1 MPLEIFCEN
10 PRLLAVIRLLWY
22 ALCMK
27 RAISVCLLIF
37 ALFCT
42 SACSGKMGY
51 GVVLWSIPEHGLF
64 DGAVVPV
71 YVRSNIGKVYI
82 IGIPGS
88 KQKIEVPLWRITDPE
103 SKGKALKT
111 AQRLAEYRRQYA
123 VAALDGLPIRTEPV
137 NTAKQVYRLRLNEV
151 IKVLYKGEGQAV
163 MAGNT
168 PLEGNWLRVLT
179 EDGSSGWCFSY
190 NLRLFDERNG
200 VHAAL
205 QPAAEEKD
213 ELLEGVLK
221 TEWVPEYYKS
231 IIASGKIDTDRI
243 KSEYGFDT
251 GADSGFVSI
260 SVPEL
265 SAKEAY
271 KGTAKTGEN
280 TYTFTG
286 TSFAM
291 TVLSPSSVTV
301 QYTGQDGLPVSYTFI
316 SLEQSGVVQFV
327 SLSQSVQGENGFA
340 DGSDERKDEPKKE
353 DCVAALI
360 ENENRRRTEQYRRLS
375 SFGPVFVS
383 SNYGTL
389 QLNENGSFMWRNFKP
404 AITSEILP
412 QSLNRESTLRGTVR
426 IKYFVSNALE
436 SQFDGVLTFAIKGIE
451 DEVNFLYK
459 TEETGLRLE
468 DMRGA
473 SVRNGVV
480 QSRSGNPSVLFFA
493 KQ

>member
-1 MPLEIFCEN
+1 
-10 PRLLAVIRLLWY
+10 
-22 ALCMK
+22 
-27 RAISVCLLIF
+27 
-37 ALFCT
+37 
-42 SACSGKMGY
+42 MGY

-64 DGAVVPV
+64 DGTVVPV

-82 IGIPGS
+82 IGIPDS
-88 KQKIEVPLWRITDPE
+88 KQKIEVPLWRITAPE
-103 SKGKALKT
+103 SKRKALKT
-111 AQRLAEYRRQYA
+111 AQRFAEYGRRYA
-123 VAALDGLPIRTEPV
+123 FAALDGLPIRTEPV

-151 IKVLYKGEGQAV
+151 IKVLYKGKGQAV
-163 MAGNT
+163 MAGNA
-168 PLEGNWLRVLT
+168 PLEGEWLGVLT
-179 EDGSSGWCFSY
+179 EDGTSGWCFSY
-190 NLRLFDERNG
+190 NLRLFDERDG
-200 VHAAL
+200 EQAKVL
-205 QPAAEEKD
+205 QPAEEED
-213 ELLEGVLK
+213 ELLEAVLK

-251 GADSGFVSI
+251 GADSGFVSV
-260 SVPEL
+260 SLPEL
-265 SAKEAY
+265 SAEAAY

-286 TSFAM
+286 TPFSM
-291 TVLSPSSVTV
+291 TVLSPSSVIV
-301 QYTGQDGLPVSYTFI
+301 QYTGQDGLPVSYNFI
-316 SLEQSGVVQFV
+316 SLDQSGAVQFV
-327 SLSQSVQGENGFA
+327 SLAQSVQGENGFA
-340 DGSDERKDEPKKE
+340 GDSDEQKDEQKDEPKKE
-353 DCVAALI
+353 DCIAALI

-404 AITSEILP
+404 AITSGILP
-412 QSLNRESTLRGTVR
+412 QSLNRESALRGTVSIR
-426 IKYFVSNALE
+426 YFISNALE
-436 SQFDGVLTFAIKGIE
+436 NQFDGVLTFAINGIE

>member
-1 MPLEIFCEN
+1 
-10 PRLLAVIRLLWY
+10 
-22 ALCMK
+22 
-27 RAISVCLLIF
+27 
-37 ALFCT
+37 
-42 SACSGKMGY
+42 MGY

-64 DGAVVPV
+64 DGTVVPV

-82 IGIPGS
+82 IGIPDS
-88 KQKIEVPLWRITDPE
+88 KQKIEVPLWRITAPE
-103 SKGKALKT
+103 SKRKALKT
-111 AQRLAEYRRQYA
+111 AQRFAEYGRRYA

-151 IKVLYKGEGQAV
+151 IKVLYKGKGQAV
-163 MAGNT
+163 MAGNA
-168 PLEGNWLRVLT
+168 PLEGEWLGVLT
-179 EDGSSGWCFSY
+179 EDGTSGWCFSY
-190 NLRLFDERNG
+190 NLRLFDERDG
-200 VHAAL
+200 EQAKVL
-205 QPAAEEKD
+205 QPVEEED
-213 ELLEGVLK
+213 ELLEAVLK

-260 SVPEL
+260 SLPEL
-265 SAKEAY
+265 SAEAAY

-286 TSFAM
+286 TPFSM

-301 QYTGQDGLPVSYTFI
+301 QYTGQDGLPVSYNFI
-316 SLEQSGVVQFV
+316 SLDQSGVAQFV
-327 SLSQSVQGENGFA
+327 SLAQSVQGENGFA
-340 DGSDERKDEPKKE
+340 GDSDEQKDEQKDEPKKE

-404 AITSEILP
+404 AITSGILP
-412 QSLNRESTLRGTVR
+412 QSLNRESALRGTVSIR
-426 IKYFVSNALE
+426 YFISNALE
-436 SQFDGVLTFAIKGIE
+436 NQFDGMLTFAINGIE

>member
-1 MPLEIFCEN
+1 
-10 PRLLAVIRLLWY
+10 
-22 ALCMK
+22 
-27 RAISVCLLIF
+27 
-37 ALFCT
+37 
-42 SACSGKMGY
+42 MGY

-64 DGAVVPV
+64 DGTVVPV

-82 IGIPGS
+82 IGIPDS

-111 AQRLAEYRRQYA
+111 AQRFAEYRRQYA

-168 PLEGNWLRVLT
+168 PLEGEWLGVLT

-200 VHAAL
+200 EQAKVL
-205 QPAAEEKD
+205 QPTEEKD
-213 ELLEGVLK
+213 ELLEEVLK

-260 SVPEL
+260 SLPEL
-265 SAKEAY
+265 SAEAAY

-286 TSFAM
+286 TPFSM
-291 TVLSPSSVTV
+291 TVLSPSSVIV
-301 QYTGQDGLPVSYTFI
+301 QYTGQDGLPVSYNFI
-316 SLEQSGVVQFV
+316 SLDQSGAVQFV
-327 SLSQSVQGENGFA
+327 SLAQSVQDENGFA
-340 DGSDERKDEPKKE
+340 GDSDEQKDEQKDEPKKE

-404 AITSEILP
+404 AITSGILP
-412 QSLNRESTLRGTVR
+412 QSLNRESALRGTVSIR
-426 IKYFVSNALE
+426 YFISNALE
-436 SQFDGVLTFAIKGIE
+436 NQFDGVLTFAINGIE

>member
-1 MPLEIFCEN
+1 
-10 PRLLAVIRLLWY
+10 
-22 ALCMK
+22 
-27 RAISVCLLIF
+27 
-37 ALFCT
+37 
-42 SACSGKMGY
+42 MGY

-64 DGAVVPV
+64 DGTVVPV

-82 IGIPGS
+82 IGIPDS
-88 KQKIEVPLWRITDPE
+88 KQKIEVPLWRITAPE
-103 SKGKALKT
+103 SKRKALKT
-111 AQRLAEYRRQYA
+111 AQRFAEYGRRYA

-151 IKVLYKGEGQAV
+151 IKVLYKGKGQAV
-163 MAGNT
+163 MAGNA
-168 PLEGNWLRVLT
+168 PLEGEWLGVLT
-179 EDGSSGWCFSY
+179 EDGTSGWCFSY
-190 NLRLFDERNG
+190 NLRLFDERDG
-200 VHAAL
+200 EQAKVL
-205 QPAAEEKD
+205 QPVEEED
-213 ELLEGVLK
+213 ELLEAVLK

-260 SVPEL
+260 SLPEL
-265 SAKEAY
+265 SAEAAY

-286 TSFAM
+286 TPFSM
-291 TVLSPSSVTV
+291 TVLSPSSVIV
-301 QYTGQDGLPVSYTFI
+301 QYTGQDGLPVSYNFI
-316 SLEQSGVVQFV
+316 SLDQSGVAQFV
-327 SLSQSVQGENGFA
+327 SLAQSVQGENGFA
-340 DGSDERKDEPKKE
+340 GDSDEQKDEQKDEPKKE

-404 AITSEILP
+404 AITSGILP
-412 QSLNRESTLRGTVR
+412 QSLNRESALRGTVSIR
-426 IKYFVSNALE
+426 YFISNALE
-436 SQFDGVLTFAIKGIE
+436 NQFDGMLTFAINGIE

>member
-1 MPLEIFCEN
+1 
-10 PRLLAVIRLLWY
+10 
-22 ALCMK
+22 
-27 RAISVCLLIF
+27 
-37 ALFCT
+37 
-42 SACSGKMGY
+42 MGY

-64 DGAVVPV
+64 DGTVVPV

-82 IGIPGS
+82 IGIPDS

-111 AQRLAEYRRQYA
+111 AQRFAEYRRQYA

-200 VHAAL
+200 EQSAL

-213 ELLEGVLK
+213 ELLEEVLK

-260 SVPEL
+260 SLPEL

-271 KGTAKTGEN
+271 KGTVKTGEN

-291 TVLSPSSVTV
+291 TVLSPSSISV
-301 QYTGQDGLPVSYTFI
+301 QYTGQDGLPVSFNFI
-316 SLEQSGVVQFV
+316 ALNQSGVVQFV
-327 SLSQSVQGENGFA
+327 SLSQGAQNQESAQGAF
-340 DGSDERKDEPKKE
+340 DGSGEPGEPHKE
-353 DCVAALI
+353 AYVAALI
-360 ENENRRRTEQYRRLS
+360 ENENRRRTEQYRQLS

-389 QLNENGSFMWRNFKP
+389 RLDENGRFEWRNFRP
-404 AITSEILP
+404 AIASGILP
-412 QSLNRESTLRGTVR
+412 QSLSRESVLRGTVR

-436 SQFDGVLTFAIKGIE
+436 SQFDGVLSFAINGME

-480 QSRSGNPSVLFFA
+480 QSRSGNPSILFFA

>member
-1 MPLEIFCEN
+1 M
-10 PRLLAVIRLLWY
+10 
-22 ALCMK
+22 
-27 RAISVCLLIF
+27 
-37 ALFCT
+37 

-64 DGAVVPV
+64 DGTVVPV

-82 IGIPGS
+82 IGIPDS
-88 KQKIEVPLWRITDPE
+88 KQKIEVPLWRITAPE
-103 SKGKALKT
+103 SKRKALKT
-111 AQRLAEYRRQYA
+111 AQRFAEYGRRYA

-151 IKVLYKGEGQAV
+151 IKVLYKGKGQAV
-163 MAGNT
+163 MAGNA
-168 PLEGNWLRVLT
+168 PLEGEWLGVLT
-179 EDGSSGWCFSY
+179 EDGTSGWCFSY
-190 NLRLFDERNG
+190 NLRLFDERDG
-200 VHAAL
+200 EQAKVL
-205 QPAAEEKD
+205 QPAEEKD
-213 ELLEGVLK
+213 DLLEAVLK

-231 IIASGKIDTDRI
+231 MIASGKIDTDRI

-251 GADSGFVSI
+251 GADSGFVSV
-260 SVPEL
+260 SLPEL

-286 TSFAM
+286 TPFAM
-291 TVLSPSSVTV
+291 TVLSPSSVIV
-301 QYTGQDGLPVSYTFI
+301 QYTGQDGLPVSYNFI
-316 SLEQSGVVQFV
+316 SLDQSGVAQFV
-327 SLSQSVQGENGFA
+327 SLAQSVQGENGFA
-340 DGSDERKDEPKKE
+340 GDSDEQKDEPKKE

-404 AITSEILP
+404 ATASGILP
-412 QSLNRESTLRGTVR
+412 QSLNKESALRGTVSIR
-426 IKYFVSNALE
+426 YFISNALE
-436 SQFDGVLTFAIKGIE
+436 NQFDGVLTFAIKGIE